1 MNLKS
6 KTTPVLRLLSRELL
20 FMQEI
25 LRGYVDDGLFAE
37 LLEVASS
44 CSKAVEALLRKGWI
58 RPWHALRLDS
68 AGPEPPPGERVLR
81 IGVFP
86 TSANPF
92 HWMHLIG
99 GLMAIARFRLDKIV
113 YIIAGEDARKPH
125 LLPIPIRHQ
134 MGKEVL
140 ASFAP
145 YFEYSPIAID
155 NCLPGEVNLFRLL
168 QLNSAQRIHAFYLA
182 GSDHYQRFHPQT
194 GDPDTIQRLE
204 DGIRHK
210 IYDFCERRHRISVI
224 FLDRGLPEP
233 EVDTFLDIKWMR
245 DLPLHCSSTGIR
257 DALNGRSAPD
267 KLLAVPY
274 TVFKYIRLLEL
285 YCPCTA
291 NPVSLSGVPPNLI
304 IEDSPAIRDKCSE
317 FVDSLQRRFSAQA
330 KLLNAGRPPEEQLK
344 PCQFSSI

>member
-1 MNLKS
+1 
-6 KTTPVLRLLSRELL
+6 
-20 FMQEI
+20 
-25 LRGYVDDGLFAE
+25 
-37 LLEVASS
+37 
-44 CSKAVEALLRKGWI
+44 
-58 RPWHALRLDS
+58 
-68 AGPEPPPGERVLR
+68 
-81 IGVFP
+81 
-86 TSANPF
+86 
-92 HWMHLIG
+92 MHLIG

-145 YFEYSPIAID
+145 YFEYS
-155 NCLPGEVNLFRLL
+155 
-168 QLNSAQRIHAFYLA
+168 AQRIHAFYLA
-182 GSDHYQRFHPQT
+182 GSYHYQRFHPQT